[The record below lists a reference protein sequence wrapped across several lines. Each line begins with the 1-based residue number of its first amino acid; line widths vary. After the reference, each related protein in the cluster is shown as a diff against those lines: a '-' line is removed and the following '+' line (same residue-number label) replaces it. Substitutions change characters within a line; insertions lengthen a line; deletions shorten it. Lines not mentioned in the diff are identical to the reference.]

1 MKHTFMSAVAAGS
14 LLAVLMGSGAA
25 LAQNRADAEA
35 ALARMGLTGNDNITY
50 GGTEWSNGRYI
61 LTDVVIRVPDTPAAA
76 GEDNAV
82 AGKGEAGEVDSQVN
96 VDVNVS
102 FDELHVERIVFDA
115 LRLEDDGAVMFDGLS
130 FDNLSAEEP
139 DVSGSLRI
147 AHIGVEDPNAVMVA
161 DIVRGL
167 SGEAD
172 DDFEPSWSDY
182 SFTALSMEGFSGT
195 GDDGDG
201 PFSIGIEQFSMQDF
215 SDIAL
220 GRFALT
226 GVDFDLPNDDGNRVL
241 LQVGELSVAGLK
253 TEAYSDFF
261 EAVSSG
267 ADENSIMSAYYRASA
282 QVQPDIYDRIAMRD
296 MLVDADGV
304 HVALDNLT
312 AQIDRTRGGYNM
324 TGIMDSLRIVPDASL
339 ESGAQLAMA
348 IGMLGYEELEF
359 SMQAHSVYDE
369 AAGRVHTV
377 GDNYVQLRD
386 GVRID
391 FTQDFDGYDEYY
403 AQMPEILAS
412 MPDDVTDEDAQ
423 SDMMMRMLAPV
434 ILNNMMIRIV
444 DQSLLDRALDAGA
457 AAQGLTKDEFRI
469 QTAAMAGMA
478 LMAAPPEV
486 PRTMLAELSTALS
499 SFINQGGSLTI
510 DMSPPEPLSVGN
522 WMEQVEA
529 GTVDF
534 DALGLSFTAAAPE

>member
-172 DDFEPSWSDY
+172 DDFEPNWSDY

-241 LQVGELSVAGLK
+241 LRVGELSMAGLK